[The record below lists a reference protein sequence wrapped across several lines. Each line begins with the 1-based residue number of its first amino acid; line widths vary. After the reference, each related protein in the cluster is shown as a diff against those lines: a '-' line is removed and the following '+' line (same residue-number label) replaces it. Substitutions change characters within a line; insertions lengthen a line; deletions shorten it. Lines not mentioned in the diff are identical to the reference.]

1 MLGKEK
7 CESQEDFS
15 AWSSLECMVSGEVP
29 GNYRQII
36 QPLLANKIKTNPFT
50 GQILALVLWFS
61 QESECSGMRPTVA
74 YFLSCPSGAFYKG
87 PALPLRI
94 LNLGAG
100 GKEPALPVLA

>member
-1 MLGKEK
+1 MNVWFQVKY
-7 CESQEDFS
+7 
-15 AWSSLECMVSGEVP
+15 P

-50 GQILALVLWFS
+50 GQILALVLWLS
-61 QESECSGMRPTVA
+61 QEPERSGMRPAVA

-94 LNLGAG
+94 LNACSLASVS
-100 GKEPALPVLA
+100 KVLLLFRFLVVLL